1 MFNHWYHFK
10 QYVENWN
17 LHDYPVSI
25 YLDNEQDNQP
35 DNTFI
40 SCQNTAKMATFM
52 YLTEQKRKSSV
63 VITIYDFDCN

>member
-1 MFNHWYHFK
+1 MISL
-10 QYVENWN
+10 YVENRN

-40 SCQNTAKMATFM
+40 SCQNTTKMATFM
-52 YLTEQKRKSSV
+52 YLTEQKENQALLSLFMTLIAIK
-63 VITIYDFDCN
+63 